1 MQDALFGGT
10 DAAQTLHTDQLH
22 SQSVEQLRR
31 GKPRLRLADRSQVG
45 MHLCSI
51 DELVPVDHKVRVIWD
66 AVCQMDLSGFVE
78 PVRAREFTEG
88 RPANDPRVM
97 VGLWLWA
104 AVNGIARGRVV
115 ARLCD
120 RDLSFKWMCGG
131 LGMNYH
137 TINDFRV
144 GHQEALDK
152 LFTQVLDKLFTQVLG
167 KLTHAG
173 LVTVNRISQP
183 IRLRSGGLRVRASA
197 GRSSFH
203 TRPTLEKC
211 LAEAEAHLG
220 DLKKAADLPENQE
233 ALEQD
238 RVLETALAEDRLERV
253 KAALVEVGKVEE
265 SKAGQRGEKGKR
277 PARAST
283 TDPEARTMKMPNG
296 GFNPAYNVQ
305 FASDP
310 ISRAI
315 VGVFVSNSG
324 TDTPLST
331 QMRQQVEDRTGG
343 KVKEH
348 LIDGGYVDHDQID
361 TAAAA
366 DVTLYM
372 PVPKPA
378 ANAREQDRFAPR
390 KSDSESVAAWRAQM
404 KTDEAKEIYLQRA
417 ATSERV
423 NADLRDQRGMAPFSV
438 RGIAKVTCVALWSA
452 LAYTIMTFPSALT

>member
-10 DAAQTLHTDQLH
+10 DAAQTLQPDHLH
-22 SQSVEQLRR
+22 WQSVEQLRQ

-45 MHLCSI
+45 MHYCSI

-66 AVCQMDLSGFVE
+66 AVCQMDLSAFME
-78 PVRAREFTEG
+78 PIKAREFTEG
-88 RPANDPRVM
+88 RSPNDPRVM

-104 AVNGIARGRVV
+104 AVNNIAIGRVV
-115 ARLCD
+115 ARLCE

-131 LGMNYH
+131 LSMNYH

-144 GHQEALDK
+144 GHQE
-152 LFTQVLDKLFTQVLG
+152 VLDKLFTQVLG
-167 KLTHAG
+167 KLMHAG
-173 LVTVNRISQP
+173 LVTVNRISQD
-183 IRLRSGGLRVRASA
+183 GLRVRASA

-211 LAEAEAHLG
+211 LAEAEAHLA
-220 DLKKAADLPENQE
+220 DLKKLADSPENHGAE
-233 ALEQD
+233 EQD
-238 RVLETALAEDRLERV
+238 KALETALAEDRLERV

-283 TDPEARTMKMPNG
+283 TDAEARTMKMPNG

-310 ISRAI
+310 VSRAI

-324 TDTPLST
+324 TDTPLSGE
-331 QMRQQVEDRTGG
+331 MRQQVEDRTGC

-348 LIDGGYVDHDQID
+348 LIDGGYVDHGQID
-361 TAAAA
+361 TAAAE

-378 ANAREQDRFAPR
+378 ANANEQDRFAPR
-390 KSDSESVAAWRAQM
+390 KSDSESVAAWRARM

-417 ATSERV
+417 ATSETI
-423 NADLRDQRGMAPFSV
+423 NADLRTQRGMAPLSV
-438 RGIAKVTCVALWSA
+438 RGIAKATCVALWSV
-452 LAYTIMTFPSALT
+452 LAYTVLTFPSALT

>member
-1 MQDALFGGT
+1 MQEALIGGT
-10 DAAQTLHTDQLH
+10 DAAQTFQTDQPK
-22 SQSVEQLRR
+22 VEQLRQ
-31 GKPRLRLADRSQVG
+31 GKVRLRLADRSQVG

-51 DELVPVDHKVRVIWD
+51 DELVPVDHQVRMIWD
-66 AVCQMDLSGFVE
+66 AVCEMDLSAFAE
-78 PVRAREFTEG
+78 PIRAREFNEG

-104 AVNGIARGRVV
+104 AVNNVARGRAV
-115 ARLCD
+115 ARLCE

-131 LGMNYH
+131 LSMNYH
-137 TINDFRV
+137 TLNDFRV
-144 GHQEALDK
+144 GHQEA
-152 LFTQVLDKLFTQVLG
+152 LDKLFTQVLG

-173 LVTVNRISQP
+173 LVTVNRISQD
-183 IRLRSGGLRVRASA
+183 GLRVRASA
-197 GRSSFH
+197 GLSSFH

-211 LAEAEAHLG
+211 LAEAEAHL
-220 DLKKAADLPENQE
+220 ADLQKLRESPETAE
-233 ALEQD
+233 VEEQD
-238 RVLETALAEDRLERV
+238 DDLQTALAKDRLERV

-277 PARAST
+277 PARASI
-283 TDPEARTMKMPNG
+283 TDPEARVMKMPNG

-331 QMRQQVEDRTGG
+331 QMRQQVEDRTGQ
-343 KVKEH
+343 KVHEH
-348 LIDGGYVDHDQID
+348 LIDGGYVDHGQID
-361 TAAAA
+361 IAAAA

-378 ANAREQDRFAPR
+378 ANAKEQDRFAPR
-390 KSDSESVAAWRAQM
+390 NSDSESVAQWRARM
-404 KTDEAKEIYLQRA
+404 NTDEAKEIYLQRA
-417 ATSERV
+417 ATSETINSDARS
-423 NADLRDQRGMAPFSV
+423 NRGMSPLSV
-438 RGIAKVTCVALWSA
+438 RGIGKVTCVALWSA
-452 LAYTIMTFPSALT
+452 LAYTVLTFSSALT

>member
-10 DAAQTLHTDQLH
+10 DAAQNLHHDQFD
-22 SQSVEQLRR
+22 QADFQAVEQLRR
-31 GKPRLRLADRSQVG
+31 GRPRLRLADRSQVG
-45 MHLCSI
+45 MHYCSI

-66 AVCQMDLSGFVE
+66 AVCQMDLTGFIE
-78 PVRAREFTEG
+78 PIKAREFVEG
-88 RPANDPRVM
+88 RSANDPRVM

-115 ARLCD
+115 ARLCE

-131 LGMNYH
+131 LSMNYH
-137 TINDFRV
+137 TLNDFRV

-152 LFTQVLDKLFTQVLG
+152 LFTQVLG
-167 KLTHAG
+167 KLMHAE
-173 LVTVNRISQP
+173 LVSVNRISQD
-183 IRLRSGGLRVRASA
+183 GLRVRASA
-197 GRSSFH
+197 ATSSFH

-211 LAEAEAHLG
+211 LAEAEAHLA
-220 DLKKAADLPENQE
+220 DLKKLADSPENQE
-233 ALEQD
+233 VQEQD
-238 RVLETALAEDRLERV
+238 RAIETALAEDRLERV

-265 SKAGQRGEKGKR
+265 SKAGQRGEKGRR
-277 PARAST
+277 PAKAST
-283 TDPEARTMKMPNG
+283 TDSEARTMKMPNG

-315 VGVFVSNSG
+315 VGVLVSNSG

-331 QMRQQVEDRTGG
+331 PMRQQVEDRTGC

-348 LIDGGYVDHDQID
+348 LIDGGYVDHGQID
-361 TAAAA
+361 TAAAD

-378 ANAREQDRFAPR
+378 ANAKQQDRFAPR
-390 KSDSESVAAWRAQM
+390 NSDSESVAAWRARM
-404 KTDEAKEIYLQRA
+404 NTDQAKEIYLQRA
-417 ATSERV
+417 ATSETI
-423 NADLRDQRGMAPFSV
+423 NADLRTQRGMAPLSV
-438 RGIAKVTCVALWSA
+438 RGIAKATCVALWSV
-452 LAYTIMTFPSALT
+452 LAYTILTFPTALT